1 MIKRQSNENS
11 ISDVL
16 QQFIKKNKLQSGM
29 DKMDAQQA
37 WKDVMGSG
45 VNSYTQDIMLKGA
58 TLYVALT
65 SSVLREELSYGKE
78 KIIKMLNE
86 ELKKDLIKDLVFR

>member
-1 MIKRQSNENS
+1 MIKKQSNENS

>member
-29 DKMDAQQA
+29 DKMHAQQA

-45 VNSYTQDIMLKGA
+45 VNSYTQDIVLKGA

-86 ELKKDLIKDLVFR
+86 ELKKDLIKDLIFR

>member
-86 ELKKDLIKDLVFR
+86 ELKKDLIKDLIFR